1 MEACGRGRTFP
12 SRGQLSSVLHD
23 AAKRIGMAFERLL
36 DAIDAHDRRTVG
48 WDQPLQSKALQPLD
62 GGLQVRKGA

>member
-1 MEACGRGRTFP
+1 M
-12 SRGQLSSVLHD
+12 LHD

-36 DAIDAHDRRTVG
+36 DAIDAHDRRAVG